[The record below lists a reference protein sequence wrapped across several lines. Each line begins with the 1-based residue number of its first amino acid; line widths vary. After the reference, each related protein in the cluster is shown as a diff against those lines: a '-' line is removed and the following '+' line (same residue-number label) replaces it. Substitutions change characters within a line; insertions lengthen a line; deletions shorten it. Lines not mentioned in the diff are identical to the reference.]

1 MAIFDEGRPDARER
15 MNFMRDRAFHLDD
28 ELVDMDRNV
37 QHDSMVA
44 FPDSHR
50 RMTTALTE
58 LRERLDAF
66 LEAHGA

>member
-1 MAIFDEGRPDARER
+1 MAIFDDGRPNARER
-15 MNFMRDRAFHLDD
+15 MNFMRDQAFRLDD
-28 ELVDMDRNV
+28 ELVSMDTEL
-37 QHDSMVA
+37 QHDSMVS

-66 LEAHGA
+66 LEDHGA